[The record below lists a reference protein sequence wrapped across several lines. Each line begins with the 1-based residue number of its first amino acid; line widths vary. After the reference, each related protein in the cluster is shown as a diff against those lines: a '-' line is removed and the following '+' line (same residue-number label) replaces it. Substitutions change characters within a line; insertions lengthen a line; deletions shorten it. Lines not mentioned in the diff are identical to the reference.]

1 MDNLNETDYIYRSVL
16 LKNHIEDGISSLNL
30 DDDSANKILR
40 DYDVYRSVILNCNE
54 LQHFLLVKFTKD
66 VVAMHYNDYLIQADT
81 DTYEFMD
88 YLIGLSFHGSTLHN
102 VSDYNKTLITNL
114 FKRRVQWTQIKKK

>member
-66 VVAMHYNDYLIQADT
+66 VVAMHYSNYLIQADT

-88 YLIGLSFHGSTLHN
+88 YLIGLSFDGSTLHN

-114 FKRRVQWTQIKKK
+114 FKRRVQWTQKKK